1 MATERGPR
9 RWFGGIGHAVLEVL
23 QILGEITVLG
33 SRALAAVVHLPRA
46 RDRERVAEQ
55 LVRIGTD
62 TLPIGA
68 LLALFVGLV
77 LVLQA
82 AEQLREI
89 SQGVLG
95 PLVGLSMTKEMGP
108 VLMAYLLAG
117 RAGSAIAAELGAM
130 TVYDEISALR
140 TLDIDPVRYL
150 VMPRVV
156 AATVALPVLV
166 LYADFIGI
174 AGGAVVVAVD
184 PAIKISVDE
193 YFARMLEWMH
203 FQDIAVGL
211 VKAVLFG
218 AITAI
223 VPCTFGL
230 RARDGAA
237 GIARATTSAVVWSF
251 ILILVFDFLVVRLA
265 VSILA

>member
-1 MATERGPR
+1 MATDPR
-9 RWFGGIGHAVLEVL
+9 DRRVTARIGRTLIEAL
-23 QILGEITVLG
+23 QVLGEVTVLTG
-33 SRALAAVVHLPRA
+33 QVLVALVHVPRDRA
-46 RDRERVAEQ
+46 RVAAQ
-55 LVRIGTD
+55 LVRIGTE

-68 LLALFVGLV
+68 LLSLFVGMV

-89 SQGVLG
+89 SQGILG

-130 TVYDEISALR
+130 TVYDEVNALR
-140 TLDIDPVRYL
+140 TLDIDPVRFL

-156 AATVALPVLV
+156 AATLALPVLV
-166 LYADFIGI
+166 LYADFVGI
-174 AGGAVVVAVD
+174 AGGAAVVALD
-184 PAIKISVDE
+184 PAIKISVNE

-203 FQDIAVGL
+203 FQDLLVGF
-211 VKAVLFG
+211 VKAIFFG
-218 AITAI
+218 AIAAV

-230 RARDGAA
+230 RARGGAE
-237 GIARATTSAVVWSF
+237 GIAAATTSAVVWSF
-251 ILILVFDFLVVRLA
+251 MLILVFDFLVVRLA
-265 VSILA
+265 LAVL